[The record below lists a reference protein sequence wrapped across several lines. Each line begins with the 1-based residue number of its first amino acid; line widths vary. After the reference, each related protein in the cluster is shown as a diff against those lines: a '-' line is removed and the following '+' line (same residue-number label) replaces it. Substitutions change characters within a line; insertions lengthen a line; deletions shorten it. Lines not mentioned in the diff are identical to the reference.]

1 MIRLVTF
8 DLDNTLWSVDVV
20 IGRAERRMREWLRP
34 RVPEYRHLA
43 REHHAA
49 IRDGVIADDPGI
61 VHDISLL
68 RERVLRET
76 IEHCG
81 YRRDEAERLAAGAF
95 AEFLD
100 WRHRIDFFAGA
111 LDVLGSLAER
121 YTLASLTNGNADFAR
136 LGLARF
142 FSFGYCAADV
152 GASKPHPA
160 MFERA
165 MSQAGVTPGEAVHIG
180 DHVVDDVQGAG
191 AAGMST
197 IWVNLAGSD
206 ATPDAAATVTG
217 LGQLP
222 AALAELERRRDGGS
236 GGTSLNDTRAG
247 RREPKQGPIGS
258 SDQEL

>member
-20 IGRAERRMREWLRP
+20 IGRAERRMRDWLGP
-34 RVPEYRHLA
+34 RVPEYRRLPK
-43 REHHAA
+43 EDHAA
-49 IRDGVIADDPGI
+49 IRDGVIADNPGI

-68 RERVLRET
+68 RERVLTET

-81 YRRDEAERLAAGAF
+81 YARVEAERLAAGAF

-111 LDVLGSLAER
+111 LDVLASLVGR

-136 LGLARF
+136 LGLDRF

-152 GASKPHPA
+152 GASKPHTA
-160 MFERA
+160 LFERA
-165 MSQAGVTPGEAVHIG
+165 MAHAGVTPGEAVHVG
-180 DHVVDDVQGAG
+180 DHVVDDVQGAS

-197 IWVNLAGSD
+197 IWVNLVGSD
-206 ATPDAAATVTG
+206 ATPDATTTVTR
-217 LGQLP
+217 LDQLP
-222 AALAELERRRDGGS
+222 AALADLESRLVGVD
-236 GGTSLNDTRAG
+236 NA
-247 RREPKQGPIGS
+247 
-258 SDQEL
+258 

>member
-20 IGRAERRMREWLRP
+20 IGRAERRMRDWLRP
-34 RVPEYRHLA
+34 RVPEYQRLA
-43 REHHAA
+43 KEDHAA
-49 IRDGVIADDPGI
+49 LRDGVIADNPGI

-68 RERVLRET
+68 RERVLTET

-81 YRRDEAERLAAGAF
+81 YSRSRAAELAAGAF

-111 LDVLGSLAER
+111 LDVLDTLSGS

-136 LGLARF
+136 LGLDRY

-152 GASKPHPA
+152 GASKPHTA

-165 MSQAGVTPGEAVHIG
+165 MVHAGVSPGEAVHIG
-180 DHVVDDVQGAG
+180 DHEIDDVQGAT
-191 AAGMST
+191 AAGMAT
-197 IWVNLAGSD
+197 VWVNLVGSD
-206 ATPDAAATVTG
+206 AKPDATATVTS
-217 LGQLP
+217 LTQLP
-222 AALAELERRRDGGS
+222 AALADVESRM
-236 GGTSLNDTRAG
+236 A
-247 RREPKQGPIGS
+247 
-258 SDQEL
+258 